1 MHLLV
6 WIHLLLYHHTP
17 NSSTARSQHH
27 QHLYHLD
34 PSTTLS
40 DPSTMQTHMPP
51 KAWHHPD
58 SSTTQIS
65 VSTITKYHLGPT
77 LSRTQ
82 NHSNPSTIL
91 TPASPKSQHH
101 PDPSITQIPAP
112 TQAPEVFRAWVFLT
126 VVLCSSSVSFVALS
140 IVYVWCTLLFN
151 LHIYSQWWNVSST
164 RPDAL
169 LCLIWFPRS
178 QRGRPAR
185 GSFPIN
191 ICFIDHTAESCV
203 WNPVWVQTCA
213 LQFINNKMWC
223 ITSPLRVSVFL
234 PGNDV

>member
-112 TQAPEVFRAWVFLT
+112 SRPQHHPNPSTNP
-126 VVLCSSSVSFVALS
+126 SSRSVPSLS
-140 IVYVWCTLLFN
+140 VPNC
-151 LHIYSQWWNVSST
+151 
-164 RPDAL
+164 
-169 LCLIWFPRS
+169 C
-178 QRGRPAR
+178 
-185 GSFPIN
+185 
-191 ICFIDHTAESCV
+191 
-203 WNPVWVQTCA
+203 
-213 LQFINNKMWC
+213 
-223 ITSPLRVSVFL
+223 SVFL
-234 PGNDV
+234 FCFLRGSEYCLCLMHSAI